1 MPRRAAITHPHAGR
15 LAWAAFALFAVA
27 LAAACASGAGT
38 RTGPRVTVAPPRAG
52 AMPPGSAGIVV
63 RVGMA
68 DAGGTRVR
76 EYALEEYVAGVV
88 RAELPPNVLRDNALA
103 GMLDIQAIVSRTYAL
118 ANMGRHR
125 AEGFDLCD
133 GTHCQVFR
141 PLAEPGIEAEA
152 VRRAVAATSGLVLAY
167 EGRPIQALFHADCGG
182 HTAAAASVWGREGEP
197 YLAGVPDWFCSRAR
211 TAPWTFEADGATLAR
226 ALAANP
232 AMDVGPR
239 LERAD
244 VAERDASG
252 RATQVALAGSRAVTV
267 RAEAFRAAVMAGLG
281 DRSLRSTRFSV
292 TRDGDRFV
300 FAGTGFGHGAGLCQ
314 AGALERVRA
323 GLSPAAVLAHYYPGT
338 RLVEATSLARP
349 IALRP

>member
-1 MPRRAAITHPHAGR
+1 M
-15 LAWAAFALFAVA
+15 
-27 LAAACASGAGT
+27 
-38 RTGPRVTVAPPRAG
+38 AG
-52 AMPPGSAGIVV
+52 A
-63 RVGMA
+63 
-68 DAGGTRVR
+68 DGTRVG

-88 RAELPPNVLRDNALA
+88 RAELPPDVLRDSTLA
-103 GMLDIQAIVSRTYAL
+103 GMLEVQAVVSRTYAL

-125 AEGFDLCD
+125 AQGFDLCD

-141 PLAEPGIEAEA
+141 PRSEPGIEADA
-152 VRRAVAATSGLVLAY
+152 ARRAVGATSGLVLVY

-211 TAPWTFEADGATLAR
+211 TTPWTFGADGAALAR
-226 ALAANP
+226 ALAADP

-244 VAERDASG
+244 AVERDASG
-252 RATQVALAGSRAVTV
+252 RATQVALVGSRTVTV
-267 RAEAFRAAVMAGLG
+267 RAEAFRAAIMAGFG

-292 TRDGDRFV
+292 SRDGDRFV

-323 GLSPAAVLAHYYPGT
+323 GLTPAAVLAHYYPGT
-338 RLVEATSLARP
+338 RLVGVHSVARS
-349 IALRP
+349 IAFHP